1 MPLLSHE
8 HSHTSALS
16 IAAGIEECLLV
27 FFFPQIYFCS
37 TLYDTE
43 ESMVITY
50 IENVYVVNQNCII
63 YSNSVKYNS
72 VVQ

>member
-1 MPLLSHE
+1 MPLLSRE

-16 IAAGIEECLLV
+16 IAAGIEECLF

-43 ESMVITY
+43 ESVVVTY

-63 YSNSVKYNS
+63 YNNSVKYNS

>member
-16 IAAGIEECLLV
+16 IAAGIDECLLV

-43 ESMVITY
+43 ESVLITY
-50 IENVYVVNQNCII
+50 IENVYVVIQNCTI
-63 YSNSVKYNS
+63 YSNSVKHNS